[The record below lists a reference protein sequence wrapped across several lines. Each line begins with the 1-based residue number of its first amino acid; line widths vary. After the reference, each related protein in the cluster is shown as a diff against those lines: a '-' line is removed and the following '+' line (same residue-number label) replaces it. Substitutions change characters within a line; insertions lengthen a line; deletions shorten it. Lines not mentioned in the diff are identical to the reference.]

1 MTDPAT
7 MKSSGT
13 EKPTLPTQKVP
24 AIVSVPEPWGA
35 ASASIVAH
43 LDTPQLPR
51 MLVDAAALLVRFEFS
66 AVFVYRGKANPV
78 CVHDSL
84 PTPESRAA
92 LRNYTQFT
100 YVLNPF
106 YAAYLAGLKTGVYRM
121 RDVAPDGFFELSA
134 IANPQV
140 QRTTAEE
147 IGYLTDGWPAGREE
161 LCIALELPGG
171 ECAEISLSQESAQGG
186 FPVDAVARMAPAI
199 PFFEAAFRHYWRHA
213 RPAHM
218 THSQN
223 TTTDDAFQAFGG
235 KLLSPRER
243 QLAQLLLRGHS
254 TVSVALQLGIAPT
267 TVKTH
272 RKNLYAKLGIAT
284 QFELFSRFL
293 DSLQVRR
300 GD

>member
-1 MTDPAT
+1 
-7 MKSSGT
+7 MKSRGT
-13 EKPTLPTQKVP
+13 EKTTLSAQKVLAIAAVP
-24 AIVSVPEPWGA
+24 APWGA
-35 ASASIVAH
+35 VSAAIVAR

-51 MLVDAAALLVRFEFS
+51 LLVDAAALLVRFEFS

-84 PTPESRAA
+84 PAPVSRAA
-92 LRNYTQFT
+92 LRNYTQST

-106 YAAYLAGLKTGVYRM
+106 YAAYLSGLKTGVYRM
-121 RDVAPDGFFELSA
+121 RDLAPDGFFEHATL
-134 IANPQV
+134 ANPQAR
-140 QRTTAEE
+140 RTSAEE
-147 IGYLTDGWPAGREE
+147 VGYLTDGWPAGREE
-161 LCIALELPGG
+161 LCIALELPDG
-171 ECAEISLSQESAQGG
+171 ECAEISLSQASAKGG
-186 FPVDAVARMAPAI
+186 FPLDAVARMAPVI

-213 RPAHM
+213 RPAHT
-218 THSQN
+218 THSQD

-254 TVSVALQLGIAPT
+254 TISVALQLGISPT

-272 RKNLYAKLGIAT
+272 RKNLYAKLGIGT

-293 DSLQVRR
+293 DSLKVRHR
-300 GD
+300 D

>member
-1 MTDPAT
+1 MT
-7 MKSSGT
+7 SRGT
-13 EKPTLPTQKVP
+13 EKTTPLPLMVP
-24 AIVSVPEPWGA
+24 ALVAVPEPWGA
-35 ASASIVAH
+35 ASAAIVAQ
-43 LDTPQLPR
+43 LDTKQLPR
-51 MLVDAAALLVRFEFS
+51 LLVDAAALLVRFEFS
-66 AVFVYRGKANPV
+66 AVFVYRGKAHPV

-84 PTPESRAA
+84 PAPESLAA
-92 LRNYTQFT
+92 LRNYTQST

-106 YAAYLAGLKTGVYRM
+106 YAAYMSGLKTGVYRM
-121 RDVAPDGFFELSA
+121 RDVAPDGFFEHA
-134 IANPQV
+134 TFVNPQAR
-140 QRTTAEE
+140 RTSAEE
-147 IGYLTDGWPAGREE
+147 VGYLTDGWPAGREE
-161 LCIALELPGG
+161 LCIALELPDG

-186 FPVDAVARMAPAI
+186 FPVDAVARMAPVI
-199 PFFEAAFRHYWRHA
+199 PFFEAAFRHYWHHA

-218 THSQN
+218 AHSPD

-254 TVSVALQLGIAPT
+254 TVSVALQLGISPT

-300 GD
+300 RN